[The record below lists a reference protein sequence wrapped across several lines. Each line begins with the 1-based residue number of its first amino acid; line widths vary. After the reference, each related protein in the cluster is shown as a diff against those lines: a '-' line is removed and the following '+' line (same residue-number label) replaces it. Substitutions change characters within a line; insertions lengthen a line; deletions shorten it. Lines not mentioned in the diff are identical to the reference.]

1 MYSGVIVGQLCLH
14 GCAFGI
20 DHCAE
25 VIDVRNL
32 VSPGVSLDA
41 GVEAANLFHAVVD
54 GRAPAKAACGQTA
67 GQDDLAFVVACQ
79 LNHREDIAISQ
90 VFVVFAGVLCDVVCA
105 VVDDNDLGLEVDD
118 IFAEAEEELV

>member
-14 GCAFGI
+14 GCAFRI
-20 DHCAE
+20 DHCGE
-25 VIDVRNL
+25 VIHIRNL
-32 VSPGVSLDA
+32 VLMGILPDA
-41 GVEAANLFHAVVD
+41 VVEVANLAHAVAD
-54 GRAPAKAACGQTA
+54 AWAPAKAACGQTA